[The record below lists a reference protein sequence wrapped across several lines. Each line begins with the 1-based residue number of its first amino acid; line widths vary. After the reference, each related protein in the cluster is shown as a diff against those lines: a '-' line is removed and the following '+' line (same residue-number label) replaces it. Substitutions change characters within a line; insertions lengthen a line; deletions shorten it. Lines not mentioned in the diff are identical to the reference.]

1 MTRRSLLGPERVRS
15 ARRVA
20 RRWRAG
26 LLVPLAL
33 AVAACAEDAP
43 LDTLEP
49 QGPES
54 RTIQDLVGPVFL
66 IAGIVFVLVQ
76 GGVLFVAWKFRQRKD
91 DDGSLPGQLHG
102 NTKLEIG
109 WTVLPALLLVGVGI
123 ASVLTLLDLEEH
135 PEGAMEVTVVG
146 QQWWWEY
153 RYDVDGDGTDDIVTA
168 NDLVIPAGEPVSL
181 SIQSR
186 DVIHSFWIPA
196 LNGKRDA
203 VPGREHPLLIEADA
217 PGVYRGQCTEFCGL
231 SHAYMRMRVVAL
243 EPADY
248 EAWQENQLEGAEV
261 PDDELAQAG
270 QARFQSTCSA
280 CHVIKGEGGNEE
292 LREEEGIEGAAL
304 VSGAAPDLT
313 HFATRG
319 AFAGAIFDLWDDTD
333 GNGEVDIDEI
343 GGDDDVFNVADLEA
357 WLRDPPAEK
366 PMAAGQSRGMPDLDL
381 TDQAIDELVAYLR
394 TLE

>member
-1 MTRRSLLGPERVRS
+1 MTKVRTVRRILRS
-15 ARRVA
+15 S
-20 RRWRAG
+20 RRWRAA

-43 LDTLEP
+43 LDTLDP
-49 QGPES
+49 KGPES

-123 ASVLTLLDLEEH
+123 ASVLTLLDLEEK
-135 PEGAMEVTVVG
+135 PAGAMEVTVIG

-153 RYDVDGDGTDDIVTA
+153 RYDVDGDGEDDIVTA
-168 NDLVIPAGEPVSL
+168 NDMVIPAGEPVSL
-181 SIQSR
+181 KIQSR

-203 VPGREHPLLIEADA
+203 VPGREHSLLLEADE
-217 PGVYRGQCTEFCGL
+217 PGTYRGQCTEFCGL

-243 EPADY
+243 PSADFD
-248 EAWQENQLEGAEV
+248 EWQANQLEGAEV
-261 PDDELAQAG
+261 PDGELAKAG
-270 QARFQSTCSA
+270 MARFQSTCSA
-280 CHVIKGEGGNEE
+280 CHVINGPGGNEE
-292 LREEEGIEGAAL
+292 VREKEGIEGAAL
-304 VSGAAPDLT
+304 VSGAAPNLT
-313 HFATRG
+313 HFASRG
-319 AFAGAIFDLWDDTD
+319 AFAGAIFDLWDDAD
-333 GNGEVDIDEI
+333 DSGEVDIDEI
-343 GGDDDVFNVADLEA
+343 GGVFNVADLEA
-357 WLRDPPAEK
+357 WLRDPPGEK
-366 PMAAGQSRGMPDLDL
+366 PMASGQSRGMPDLDL
-381 TDQAIDELVAYLR
+381 TDQAIDELVAYLE